1 MEIVING
8 NDFLDSLTSN
18 LYNYSFRKLSDRLSP
33 TVIEQIKK
41 QAVKAAQILSIKDY
55 ARFDFRIEKDQP
67 YLIDI
72 AGTPYTIK
80 HSSVA
85 FLFENIM
92 HLDYKDIYKTIMA
105 CSLSNYD
112 ILQS

>member
-1 MEIVING
+1 MRDLISV
-8 NDFLDSLTSN
+8 
-18 LYNYSFRKLSDRLSP
+18 
-33 TVIEQIKK
+33 
-41 QAVKAAQILSIKDY
+41 
-55 ARFDFRIEKDQP
+55 
-67 YLIDI
+67 IDI

-105 CSLSNYD
+105 CSFSNYD
-112 ILQS
+112 TLQS